1 MGAVKDLLTRALRP
15 RKAELVTARREDRSD
30 PHAGCDHENWRC
42 QPGNYFDHDGGVD
55 YDYEPETEC
64 EVAGHDYDPR
74 GVCRDCGEETPW
86 PPQDTPLA
94 LEP

>member
-55 YDYEPETEC
+55 YDYDDEPETE
-64 EVAGHDYDPR
+64 
-74 GVCRDCGEETPW
+74 CGEETPW